1 MWKTSEVK
9 MGRMVG
15 NQSAIYTR
23 KNVSGKKLIFPCIV
37 DGRLVGMIYHPQ
49 EPAKIRQNS

>member
-1 MWKTSEVK
+1 